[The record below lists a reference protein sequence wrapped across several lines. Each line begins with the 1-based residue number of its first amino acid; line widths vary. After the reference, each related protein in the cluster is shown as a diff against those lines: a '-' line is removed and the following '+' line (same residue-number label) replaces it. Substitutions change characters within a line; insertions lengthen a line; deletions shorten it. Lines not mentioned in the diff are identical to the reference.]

1 MDLQLLKVIT
11 RAESGKGG
19 ARQTR
24 RGGNVPGVLYGLSAD
39 PVQLKVNA
47 RDFDHLLQGSQ
58 GAHALLQLEFED
70 QPDLN
75 GPAMIKDVQ
84 YHPVR
89 DTVMHTDFLRVD
101 LSKKIHTVVSIRFE
115 GNSLGVIEG
124 GVIDYQTR
132 EVDVSC
138 LPMEVPDAI
147 VISIEALEIG
157 DSIHVRDLVIPENV
171 ELLTSGDRA
180 LAAVHAPRV
189 IVEEVVAEE
198 EAELAEGEVAEGE
211 AAEGETPSESGEGE
225 EEKKEKSKG

>member
-1 MDLQLLKVIT
+1 MELQPLKVTT
-11 RAESGKGG
+11 RTESGKGG

-24 RGGNVPGVLYGLSAD
+24 RAGNVPGVLYGLSAD
-39 PVQLKVNA
+39 PVQLKVDA
-47 RDFDHLLQGSQ
+47 RDFDYLLQGSQ

-84 YHPVR
+84 YHPVQ
-89 DTVMHTDFLRVD
+89 DNVTHTDFLRID
-101 LSKKIHTVVSIRFE
+101 LSKKIHTVVPIRFE

-132 EVDVSC
+132 EIEVSC
-138 LPMEVPDAI
+138 LPMEVPEAI
-147 VISIEALEIG
+147 AISIEALEIG
-157 DSIHVRDLVIPENV
+157 DSIHVKDLVIPENI
-171 ELLTSGDRA
+171 ELLTSADRA

-198 EAELAEGEVAEGE
+198 EGELAEGEVAEGE
-211 AAEGETPSESGEGE
+211 APEGETPSESGEAE
-225 EEKKEKSKG
+225 EEEKSKG